1 MRQKQVLLE
10 LVQETVDPGDPVCEG
25 EKARQFLGLD
35 VVHDARDERLGLVH
49 VAFDLV
55 GLGEEIGGR
64 PRRRWRSAI

>member
-1 MRQKQVLLE
+1 MRQSKSSSNSCRKPSIPATLI
-10 LVQETVDPGDPVCEG
+10 CEG

-49 VAFDLV
+49 VAFDVV